1 MAPILQY
8 IPDAKNV
15 LVAPL
20 HWGLGH
26 ASRCIPIIHE
36 LLAADKKIIIA
47 SDGGALGLLKKEFPQ
62 LPAYELPSYRIRYN
76 GSSML
81 MNMIRQA
88 PNILNAISSE
98 FKKTQELV
106 NKYEIDTIISDN
118 RYGVKNPSCN
128 NIIICH
134 QINIQDRN
142 QWVRVTAT
150 KINNFWLN
158 KFDECW
164 IPDDS
169 EESLAGKLSE
179 PKGLKK
185 WEHIGLISRFEKI
198 DTPIKRKILALL
210 SGPEPNRSEL
220 EEKMINILDGHDYLM
235 VRGVVEE
242 SQPPNPKVVNF
253 LTAAQLNKEVCA
265 SEIVIC
271 RSGYSSIMD
280 MKKLDKRAV
289 LIPTPGQSEQEY
301 LAYYLSKRNGHKFT
315 FIKEKEIEKLIS
327 FIDEE

>member
-1 MAPILQY
+1 MGAHR
-8 IPDAKNV
+8 PD
-15 LVAPL
+15 
-20 HWGLGH
+20 
-26 ASRCIPIIHE
+26 I
-36 LLAADKKIIIA
+36 
-47 SDGGALGLLKKEFPQ
+47 Q
-62 LPAYELPSYRIRYN
+62 IR
-76 GSSML
+76 
-81 MNMIRQA
+81 
-88 PNILNAISSE
+88 
-98 FKKTQELV
+98 K
-106 NKYEIDTIISDN
+106 N
-118 RYGVKNPSCN
+118 RYT
-128 NIIICH
+128 
-134 QINIQDRN
+134 N
-142 QWVRVTAT
+142 Q
-150 KINNFWLN
+150 
-158 KFDECW
+158 
-164 IPDDS
+164 
-169 EESLAGKLSE
+169 
-179 PKGLKK
+179 
-185 WEHIGLISRFEKI
+185 
-198 DTPIKRKILALL
+198 RKILALL

-220 EEKMINILDGHDYLM
+220 EEKMINILDGQDYLM